1 MDLLQSKSDLSATV
15 EAMDEVAAAAAAAA
29 AVVGRLV
36 LLPLLLLVVAITV
49 AVVPEFIFLFF
60 GRIIG
65 HIDHLG
71 RGTRD
76 LAKKKLSLNNNT

>member
-1 MDLLQSKSDLSATV
+1 MDLQSKSNLSATV

-29 AVVGRLV
+29 VVGRLL
-36 LLPLLLLVVAITV
+36 LLPLLLVVAITV